1 MSLQSFGFFGFLLV
15 VAAVYLHLPQR
26 WQSAFLLAA
35 SWVFYALAMPSMLPV
50 TIAIAVFTYLCGRGM
65 TAREGARKTAF
76 LRIGVIGLLA
86 ILAFFKYNG
95 AFASD
100 GGWQAVAM
108 PLGISFYSFAAIS
121 YLIDAA
127 RGDCEVE
134 KNFIDCALFLNFFA
148 TVTQGPICRAGA
160 LLPQFKK
167 EHRFDAARTVRALR
181 LMALG
186 LFKLVA
192 VSDVLGLLVDEVFP
206 NYRSYGGPMLVLAA
220 VFYTFQLYFN
230 FSGYS
235 EVARAVGLL
244 LGLELPENFKTPFFA
259 TNFSGFWSR
268 WHISFSSWLQDYLFM
283 PLAWADVSGLT
294 GGKISRLPAEFCV
307 FTVFFV
313 SGFWHGNTLPF
324 VVWGLLQASYRLGE
338 ELLHRRLGKPKK
350 KAPARVL
357 WAKRAGVFVLWCV
370 SMVFFRVGSSPAAAP
385 LTVGD
390 AFAYLGRCF
399 MGWGPARF
407 ASELYAA
414 ASGGFYANA
423 IMVAA
428 YSYMALVPIVQPPVI
443 RLCTTKKERLIR
455 MPYQKGSVSKTTK
468 ILFPIVV
475 TMLAGLVAPA
485 SVALVGFLMFGN
497 LLREC
502 GVLNALSETAQ
513 NVLANLITIVLGLTV
528 AGQMTADKFVRPD
541 TLLILALGLV
551 AFIFDTAGGV
561 FFAKLLNLFL
571 PEGKKINPMIGAAG
585 ISAFPMSGRVVNQM
599 GLAEDNQ
606 NFLLMYSISVNVSG
620 QIASVIAGGLLLTLL
635 S

>member
-15 VAAVYLHLPQR
+15 VAVVYLHLPQR
-26 WQSAFLLAA
+26 LQSVFLLGA
-35 SWVFYALAMPSMLPV
+35 SWVFYALAMPTMLPV
-50 TIAIAVFTYLCGRGM
+50 TIAVAVFTYLCGRGLA
-65 TAREGARKTAF
+65 ARGGVHKTAA
-76 LRIGVIGLLA
+76 LRLGVGGLLA

-95 AFASD
+95 AFATD

-108 PLGISFYSFAAIS
+108 PLGIRFYTFAAIS

-134 KNFIDCALFLNFFA
+134 TSFIDFALFLNFFA

-160 LLPQFKK
+160 LLPQLKA
-167 EHRFDAARTVRALR
+167 EHRFDAARTVQALR
-181 LMALG
+181 LLALG

-206 NYRSYGGPMLVLAA
+206 HYSSYGGPMLVLAA

-244 LGLELPENFKTPFFA
+244 LGLTLPENFKTPFFA

-283 PLAWADVSGLT
+283 PLAWADVSGATHGRLT
-294 GGKISRLPAEFCV
+294 RLPAEVCV

-324 VVWGLLQASYRLGE
+324 VVWGLLQACYRLGE

-350 KAPARVL
+350 KAPARVQ
-357 WAKRAGVFVLWCV
+357 WAKRAGVFALWCV

-390 AFAYLGRCF
+390 AFRYLGGCF
-399 MGWGPARF
+399 LNWAPARF
-407 ASELYAA
+407 AAELYAA
-414 ASGGFYANA
+414 ASNGFYANA

-428 YSYMALVPIVQPPVI
+428 YYAFTVLVLALAFYLDARRAFAFKNKPAEICLAKEKHRWAVYYALVI
-443 RLCTTKKERLIR
+443 
-455 MPYQKGSVSKTTK
+455 
-468 ILFPIVV
+468 
-475 TMLAGLVAPA
+475 A
-485 SVALVGFLMFGN
+485 
-497 LLREC
+497 
-502 GVLNALSETAQ
+502 
-513 NVLANLITIVLGLTV
+513 
-528 AGQMTADKFVRPD
+528 
-541 TLLILALGLV
+541 LLIGYIMQSGG
-551 AFIFDTAGGV
+551 FGSSGFGMYAG
-561 FFAKLLNLFL
+561 F
-571 PEGKKINPMIGAAG
+571 
-585 ISAFPMSGRVVNQM
+585 
-599 GLAEDNQ
+599 
-606 NFLLMYSISVNVSG
+606 
-620 QIASVIAGGLLLTLL
+620 
-635 S
+635 